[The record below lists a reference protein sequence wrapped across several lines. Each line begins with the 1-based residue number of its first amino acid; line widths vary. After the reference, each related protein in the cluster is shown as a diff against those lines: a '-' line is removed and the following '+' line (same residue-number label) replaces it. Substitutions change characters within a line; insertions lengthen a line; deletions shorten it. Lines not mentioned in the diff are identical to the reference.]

1 MEYKDYYKIL
11 GVSRDATQE
20 EIKKAYRRLA
30 RKYHP
35 DVRPG
40 DKEAEEK
47 FKEISEAY
55 EVLSDPEKRKKYDQ
69 FGAYWKQYQQ
79 TGGAG
84 GGISWEEFLRQTAG
98 AQQGGGGY
106 RVYTTSAEDL
116 GDLFGEDF
124 RFSDFFEYLFG
135 GGPRRKAR
143 PRKGEDYQA
152 TITITLEEAF
162 HGTERTIAV
171 QGEKIRI
178 KIRPGIQ
185 DGQQLKISGK
195 GAPGYQGG
203 PRGDLYITVKIL
215 PHERFRRQGD
225 DLYTEITV
233 DLYTAVLG
241 GEVMLTTLDGKK
253 VKLKV
258 PPGTQP
264 GTTLKL
270 RKLGMPKY
278 RSPKQRGDLY
288 VKINV
293 QIPTRLTDEERQ
305 LFEQLAQLH
314 RTKG

>member
-11 GVSRDATQE
+11 GVSKDATQE

-35 DVRPG
+35 DIRPG

-69 FGAYWKQYQQ
+69 FGAYWQQYQQ
-79 TGGAG
+79 SGGAAG
-84 GGISWEEFLRQTAG
+84 GVSWEDFLRQTAG
-98 AQQGGGGY
+98 AQQGGY
-106 RVYTTSAEDL
+106 RVYTTTNLEDL
-116 GDLFGEDF
+116 GDLFGGEAPP
-124 RFSDFFEYLFG
+124 FSDFFEMLFG
-135 GGPRRKAR
+135 GGVRQRSRK
-143 PRKGEDYQA
+143 RKGEDYQA
-152 TITITLEEAF
+152 TLTISLEEAF

-171 QGEKIRI
+171 QGEKIRV
-178 KIRPGIQ
+178 KIRPGIR

-215 PHERFRRQGD
+215 PHARFRRQGD
-225 DLYTEITV
+225 DLYVEVPV

-241 GEVMLTTLDGKK
+241 GEVMLTTIEGKK
-253 VKLKV
+253 VKVKI

-264 GTTLKL
+264 GTTFKL
-270 RKLGMPKY
+270 RGLGMPKY
-278 RSPKQRGDLY
+278 RKSEQRGDLY
-288 VKINV
+288 VTVKV
-293 QIPTRLTDEERQ
+293 QIPTKLSDEERK
-305 LFEQLAQLH
+305 LFEQLAQLR
-314 RTKG
+314 RTKA